1 MVTLRELDKVCCIL
15 MSSKRSTEFHFEWT
29 LPLGCLWNSVC
40 CQCTE
45 SVWRRLKS
53 AEDLKLANWTDE
65 ALNDSS
71 ETEAQIM
78 SAAHF
83 VTVLGVS
90 GSY

>member
-1 MVTLRELDKVCCIL
+1 MHGQQNVK
-15 MSSKRSTEFHFEWT
+15 F
-29 LPLGCLWNSVC
+29 
-40 CQCTE
+40 CTE
-45 SVWRRLKS
+45 SVWRSLKT
-53 AEDLKLANWTDE
+53 AEDVKLKNWTDE
-65 ALNDSS
+65 TLNDSS